1 MNDNGVKN
9 LVQAIFS
16 TEDGTGTE
24 EPQSALSPEVV
35 AALNDSTNEKSKEVM
50 KFIKEVVKIASAA
63 AAEKAIEVYK
73 AKKAETVKERKDK
86 RLRNV
91 KLLLKKYVW
100 LTDYGKRAIYDL
112 KQLIDKEDIE
122 VLELMGLQTRELKQV
137 NCIRDNVRTTRIM
150 IGHVEEMLAFYKQK
164 CLNSTKPEES
174 RRWRVLES
182 RYLLQEVTDCLTLSH
197 QEHVDERTIFKD
209 IDKACEDLATLI
221 FGIDLENLISA

>member
-1 MNDNGVKN
+1 MDDNGTRK
-9 LVQAIFS
+9 LVQAIVGQDIGA
-16 TEDGTGTE
+16 EDKE
-24 EPQSALSPEVV
+24 AQSSLSPEVV

-63 AAEKAIEVYK
+63 AAEKAIEVFK
-73 AKKAETVKERKDK
+73 AKRAETAKERKDK

-91 KLLLKKYVW
+91 KLLLKKYIW

-112 KQLIDKEDIE
+112 QQLIDKEDIE

-137 NCIRDNVRTTRIM
+137 KCIQDNVRTTKI
-150 IGHVEEMLAFYKQK
+150 ILAHVEEMLGFYKQK
-164 CLNSTKPEES
+164 CLNSTKPEEG

-209 IDKACEDLATLI
+209 IDKACEDLATLF
-221 FGIDLENLISA
+221 FGIDLESLVLN